1 LRKLGA
7 MPPGRRLKLFLSMS
21 TALFALGAQV
31 ATAAPH
37 FDGFFPIPNID
48 ANNAKIAAG
57 PDGNMWLPIAEGEF
71 DVAKIAPDGSVTSYK
86 LGPEIESAKGI
97 AAGPDGRMWIT
108 SINKIGSFSPADP
121 EGSIDVDSVAS
132 ITANSP
138 VVAGPDGQMWAAAS
152 DAVVHWSTSAPDKAE
167 AFAVADLD
175 PKDIDVAGS
184 GLVVADAGNKRI
196 VTVTTAGVPTD
207 IPLLEGTTTS
217 QGVAGGANGQIAF
230 SDSDG
235 DEGLG
240 LVTPPAAPTH
250 IVVGKGDPFG
260 VALGSDGA
268 FYFAMAFGE
277 ETKGTVRRL
286 TSDGTDTTL
295 TGVPAEYVVRQ
306 IAAGPDN
313 TLWVTMEIPGKQD
326 VYKVARI
333 SGLEP
338 PAKGPGTETGAG
350 TVPET
355 KLKKGPKKFKAK
367 TKKSKVK
374 FSFSS
379 PDAGAKF
386 ECALVKKKKGKKK
399 AAKPKFRPCRSPQV
413 YRLKPGAYKFSV
425 RAVLNGVAD
434 KSPATRGFRVVRAR
448 GRA

>member
-1 LRKLGA
+1 
-7 MPPGRRLKLFLSMS
+7 MPGRRLKLFVAISAVL
-21 TALFALGAQV
+21 LGLGAQI

-57 PDGNMWLPIAEGEF
+57 PDGNMWLPIADGEF
-71 DVAKIAPDGSVTSYK
+71 DVARIAPDGAVTKYK

-108 SINKIGSFSPADP
+108 SINKIGSFDPGSPEA
-121 EGSIDVDSVAS
+121 SIDVDSAPA
-132 ITANSP
+132 ITSNSP

-152 DAVVHWSTSAPDKAE
+152 DAVVHWSTSDPGKAE
-167 AFAVADLD
+167 PFPVPDLD

-196 VTVTTAGVPTD
+196 VTITISGDATD
-207 IPLLEGTTTS
+207 VPLLEGSTTS

-240 LVTPPAAPTH
+240 LVTPPAAPTNV
-250 IVVGKGDPFG
+250 VVGKGDPFG

-286 TSDGTDTTL
+286 TSDGKDTTL
-295 TGVPAEYVVRQ
+295 NGIPDEYVVRQ
-306 IAAGPDN
+306 IAAGPND
-313 TLWVTMEIPGKQD
+313 TLWVTMEIPGKSD

-333 SGLEP
+333 SGLELP
-338 PAKGPGTETGAG
+338 KGPETGGGIA
-350 TVPET
+350 PDT
-355 KLKKGPKKFKAK
+355 KLKKGPRKFR
-367 TKKSKVK
+367 TKKNGKAKVK
-374 FSFSS
+374 FVFSS
-379 PDAGAKF
+379 PNAGATF
-386 ECALVKKKKGKKK
+386 ECALTRKAKKGKK
-399 AAKPKFRPCRSPQV
+399 APKPKFKGCKSPKK
-413 YRLKPGAYKFSV
+413 YKLKPGSYKFSV
-425 RAVLNGVAD
+425 RAVADGVAD
-434 KSPATRGFRVVRAR
+434 SSPATRSFKVVRAR
-448 GRA
+448 RRAVAD

>member
-1 LRKLGA
+1 
-7 MPPGRRLKLFLSMS
+7 MPGRTAKLLIATVVASLTLCS
-21 TALFALGAQV
+21 QAL
-31 ATAAPH
+31 AAPH

-71 DVAKIAPDGSVTSYK
+71 DVAKIAPDGAVTQYK

-97 AAGPDGRMWIT
+97 AAGPDGRMWVT
-108 SINKIGSFSPADP
+108 SINKIGSFDPADP
-121 EGSIDVDSVAS
+121 EGSVDVDSVDS
-132 ITANSP
+132 ITSNSP
-138 VVAGPDGQMWAAAS
+138 LVAGPDGQMWAAAS

-167 AFAVADLD
+167 AFTVTDLD
-175 PKDIDVAGS
+175 PKDIDVAGQ

-196 VTVTTAGVPTD
+196 VTITTSGVPTD
-207 IPLLEGTTTS
+207 IPLLEGSTTS

-240 LVTPPAAPTH
+240 LVTPPAAPTN

-268 FYFAMAFGE
+268 YYFAMAFGE

-286 TSDGTDTTL
+286 TSDGNDTTL
-295 TGVPAEYVVRQ
+295 SGVPDKYVVRQ
-306 IAAGPDN
+306 IAAGPNN
-313 TLWVTMEIPGKQD
+313 TLWVTMEIPGESD
-326 VYKVARI
+326 VFKVARI

-338 PAKGPGTETGAG
+338 PVKPGDVGGSA
-350 TVPET
+350 PET
-355 KLKKGPKKFKAK
+355 KLKKGPKKFK
-367 TKKSKVK
+367 TKGKKAKVK
-374 FSFSS
+374 FVFSS
-379 PDAGAKF
+379 PNAGAKF
-386 ECALVKKKKGKKK
+386 ECALVKKKRGKK
-399 AAKPKFRPCRSPQV
+399 APKPKFRGCKSPKV
-413 YRLKPGAYKFSV
+413 YKLKPGAYKFSV

-434 KSPATRGFRVVRAR
+434 KSPATRGFKVVRVRVR
-448 GRA
+448 G